1 LPVIQVEHLV
11 KDFRTAKRDSN
22 LLRYMFRRTYEK
34 KRAVDDVSF
43 SIDKGELVGYIG
55 PNGAGKSTTIKV
67 LTGILYP
74 TTGRVSVLGNT
85 PSAKRKQ
92 NAFNIGV
99 VFGQR
104 TQLWWDLPVIDS
116 FGLLRKI
123 YKIPDNRFQDNFKE
137 MSKLLDLDSF
147 INKPVRQI
155 SLGQRMRADLAAA
168 FLHSP
173 QVLFLDEPTIGLD
186 VVVKKQIRTFIR
198 KMRDERNITVI
209 LTTHDMRDIEEI
221 CERTI
226 IIDKGKIV
234 LDMNV
239 TDLKNKLGDVDTMT
253 VYFENEP
260 HNINITKVKTVEK
273 AGLKWTVT
281 FRKKDIP
288 VPDLIAEL
296 TKAAPIDDISIKEP
310 DIEDIVRDI
319 YEDR

>member
-1 LPVIQVEHLV
+1 MV

-22 LLRYMFRRTYEK
+22 LLRYMFQRSYEK

-55 PNGAGKSTTIKV
+55 PNGAGKSTTIKM

-74 TTGRVSVLGNT
+74 TAGRVVVLGNT
-85 PSAKRKQ
+85 PSTKRKQ

-116 FGLLRKI
+116 FNLLRKI
-123 YKIPDNRFQDNFKE
+123 YKIPDNRFQKNYIE
-137 MSKLLDLDSF
+137 MSELLDLDSF
-147 INKPVRQI
+147 VNKPVRQI

-234 LDMNV
+234 LDMKV
-239 TDLKNKLGDVDTMT
+239 TDLKNKLGDSDTMT
-253 VYFENEP
+253 VIFKNEP
-260 HNINITKVKTVEK
+260 LNINITNVKTVEK
-273 AGLKWTVT
+273 AGLKWTIT
-281 FRKKDIP
+281 FRKEDIP

-310 DIEDIVRDI
+310 DIEDIVRHI
-319 YEDR
+319 YEER